1 MEVRPSKISDGKG
14 LFTTKKYTK
23 NDIVHVLSG
32 KIYDKPT
39 RETIHIGNNKHI
51 YDEYGIYINHS
62 FNPNIYVDGYNLI
75 ALCDIMVDD
84 EIVFNYNDTE
94 INMANPFYDNGIL
107 VCGNSNFLTMNCR
120 NIKNNK

>member
-1 MEVRPSKISDGKG
+1 MEVRPSKISNGNG
-14 LFTTKKYTK
+14 LFTTKQYNK

-94 INMANPFYDNGIL
+94 INMANPFYDNDIL
-107 VCGNSNFLTMNCR
+107 VCGNSNFLT
-120 NIKNNK
+120 